1 VITHNRHDPGAGADV
16 AAESADA
23 RNFKRRVISALVLAP
38 AGILVTYIGGWL
50 FLCVCLIAAAVI
62 LWEWTALVVRT
73 EDMRIVVP
81 GMIAL
86 VVAMLLTGA
95 GEPGAAFGMIAIG
108 AVLAGVFVAA
118 WPRRYPATNP
128 RFWGAAGVV
137 YAGIAFIP
145 AAALRGDPQLG
156 FAALLFL
163 FATVWAT
170 DVLAYFAGR
179 AMGGPLLW
187 PELSPKKT
195 WAGAIGGLI
204 GGVAAGIPVAYA
216 SAGTW
221 PVAAGVLALALSIVA
236 QGGDLFESAIKRRFG
251 AKDAGS
257 LIPGHGG
264 AMDRLDGF
272 VAAALLALLIGSLHQ
287 GTAAAAQ
294 GLLVW

>member
-1 VITHNRHDPGAGADV
+1 VIIHNRNDSGAGEV
-16 AAESADA
+16 AAESSDA
-23 RNFKRRVISALVLAP
+23 RNFKRRVASALVLAP

-50 FLCVCLIAAAVI
+50 FLCVCLIAAAII

-73 EDMRIVVP
+73 EDVRIVLP
-81 GMIAL
+81 GVIAL
-86 VVAMLLTGA
+86 VIAMLLTGA

-108 AVLAGVFVAA
+108 AVLAGVFVAV

-145 AAALRGDPQLG
+145 AAALRGDPQWG

-170 DVLAYFAGR
+170 DVLAYLTGR

-187 PELSPKKT
+187 PDLSPKKT
-195 WAGAIGGLI
+195 WAGAIGGLA
-204 GGVAAGIPVAYA
+204 GGVAAGTLVAYA
-216 SAGTW
+216 SAGTG
-221 PVAAGVLALALSIVA
+221 PVVAGVLALALSIAA

-272 VAAALLALLIGSLHQ
+272 VAAALLALLIGALHQ
-287 GTAAAAQ
+287 STAASAQ